1 MNMKPS
7 LLMMDE
13 WGSNHGYEAMLDF
26 QMQWLLKLS
35 AEKDVDEN
43 HKRVHEISKG
53 ITRTLIEYDRNDN
66 TVNIEEV
73 KVWRQWERTDLKAE
87 IEVMAK
93 GKKEHHVVV
102 IEDKAY
108 TLLHNNQLERY
119 TDSVDKH
126 YPDMKDPNK
135 HFWVVTIRESD
146 DKYLEVIK
154 AQCKCKKRK
163 WGVLSFY
170 DVIGWEEGNFE
181 DTGNDLFDQFW
192 LRKWY

>member
-1 MNMKPS
+1 MNMEKS

-35 AEKDVDEN
+35 AEKDVDDN
-43 HKRVHEISKG
+43 HKRLHEISKG
-53 ITRTLIEYDRNDN
+53 ITRTLIGYKQNESN
-66 TVNIEEV
+66 VNIEEV

-93 GKKEHHVVV
+93 GRKERHVVV

-108 TLLHNNQLERY
+108 TFLHNDQLERY
-119 TDSVDKH
+119 ADSVDKY
-126 YPDMKDPNK
+126 YPDMDDSNK
-135 HFWVVTIRESD
+135 HFWVITIREFD
-146 DKYLEVIK
+146 DKYLEAMK
-154 AQCKCKKRK
+154 AQCKNTK
-163 WGVLSFY
+163 WKVLSFY
-170 DVIGWEEGNFE
+170 EVIGWEKSNFE
-181 DTGNDLFDQFW
+181 DTGIDLFDQFW